1 MTTTKPGHVT
11 KADRIEPILDLQ
23 GVTRRF
29 GDVVAVNAVDLTVR
43 RGELFSLL
51 GGSGCGKSTL
61 LRMIAGFEPPDS
73 GQIRID
79 GQDMTTVPPYERP
92 VNMVFQSYALF
103 PHMTVAQNVAYGLH
117 QEGMARSERDDRVHD
132 VLKLVDLPDLA
143 RRKPNQLSGGQ
154 RQRVAL
160 ARGLAKQPRI
170 LLLDEPLGALDRK
183 LRERTQFELVNLQ
196 ERIGITFI
204 LVTHD
209 QEEAMTMS
217 DRIGVMRDGQIHQI
231 GPPREVYEYPNSRF
245 VADFIGTANLLT
257 GEVIAAS
264 EGMVQV
270 RLAATGTSITVASP
284 VPVSAGATVTV
295 MVRPEKLQ
303 TVSGPEAVSGDANLL
318 SGVVQDIAYLGDM
331 SVYHVEIADGLRIQ
345 VAMANRLHTGEEPI
359 TWDDTIHLTWHP
371 GDGVV
376 LTS

>member
-1 MTTTKPGHVT
+1 MTATQPGHVAE
-11 KADRIEPILDLQ
+11 ADRIEPILDLQ

-79 GQDMTTVPPYERP
+79 GRDMTTVPPYERP

-103 PHMTVAQNVAYGLH
+103 PHMTVAQNVAYGLR

-143 RRKPNQLSGGQ
+143 RRRPNQLSGGQ

-196 ERIGITFI
+196 DRIGITFI

-231 GPPREVYEYPNSRF
+231 GAPREVYEFPNSRF

-257 GEVIAAS
+257 GDVIAATD
-264 EGMVQV
+264 GMV
-270 RLAATGTSITVASP
+270 
-284 VPVSAGATVTV
+284 
-295 MVRPEKLQ
+295 
-303 TVSGPEAVSGDANLL
+303 
-318 SGVVQDIAYLGDM
+318 
-331 SVYHVEIADGLRIQ
+331 
-345 VAMANRLHTGEEPI
+345 
-359 TWDDTIHLTWHP
+359 
-371 GDGVV
+371 
-376 LTS
+376 

>member
-103 PHMTVAQNVAYGLH
+103 PHMTVAQNVAYGLR

-257 GEVIAAS
+257 GDVIAAS

-270 RLAATGTSITVASP
+270 RLTATGTSITVASP
-284 VPVSAGATVTV
+284 VPVSAGTTVTV

-303 TVSGPEAVSGDANLL
+303 TMSGPEAVSGDANLL

>member
-1 MTTTKPGHVT
+1 MTTKESGHVT
-11 KADRIEPILDLQ
+11 EADRIEPILDLQ

-79 GQDMTTVPPYERP
+79 GRDMTTVPPYERP

-103 PHMTVAQNVAYGLH
+103 PHMTVAQNVAYGLR

-196 ERIGITFI
+196 DRIGITFI

-231 GPPREVYEYPNSRF
+231 GAPREVYEYPNSRF
-245 VADFIGTANLLT
+245 VADFIGSANLLT
-257 GEVIAAS
+257 GEVIAAT

-270 RLAATGTSITVASP
+270 RLAATGTSIFVASP
-284 VPVSAGATVTV
+284 APVSPGATVTV

-303 TVSGPEAVSGDANLL
+303 TVTGPAVVSGDANLL

>member
-103 PHMTVAQNVAYGLH
+103 PHMTVAQNVAYGLR

-257 GEVIAAS
+257 GDVIAAS

-331 SVYHVEIADGLRIQ
+331 SVYHVEIADGLRLQ